1 MHKVH
6 LYEEKC
12 CAPSTGDRL
21 AESLA
26 KHFGADIAVSS
37 YDLRNPGGSVPF
49 PSSLLLKLNEGDFG
63 CLPAMV
69 VDSTVVTEGRLPS
82 FDEAVRLVETG
93 QPAVSTRPGQEQAE
107 HGCCGTGQGQAEH
120 GCCDTGQSCC
130 G

>member
-12 CAPSTGDRL
+12 CAPSTGDQL

-26 KHFGADIAVSS
+26 EHFGDGITVRS

-49 PSSLLLKLNEGDFG
+49 PSALLLKLDAGDFG

-69 VDSTVVTEGRLPS
+69 VDSTVVTEGWLPTV
-82 FDEAVRLVETG
+82 DEAVRLVETG
-93 QPAVSTRPGQEQAE
+93 QPAVTARPS
-107 HGCCGTGQGQAEH
+107 QGQAEH
-120 GCCDTGQSCC
+120 GCCGGDQACGTDQACC

>member
-26 KHFGADIAVSS
+26 RHFGDGITVNSH
-37 YDLRNPGGSVPF
+37 DMLNPVGSVPF
-49 PSSLLLKLNEGDFG
+49 PSYLLLKLNEGDFS

-69 VDSTVVTEGRLPS
+69 VDSTVVTEGWLPT
-82 FDEAVRLVETG
+82 FDEAVQLVETG
-93 QPAVSTRPGQEQAE
+93 RPAAAARPGQEQAE
-107 HGCCGTGQGQAEH
+107 HGCCSA
-120 GCCDTGQSCC
+120 DQSCC
-130 G
+130 GTDQSCCG

>member
-26 KHFGADIAVSS
+26 KHFGDDITVRS
-37 YDLRNPGGSVPF
+37 YDLRNPGGPVSF
-49 PSSLLLKLNEGDFG
+49 PSSLLLKLDTGDFG

-69 VDSTVVTEGRLPS
+69 VGSTVVTEGWLPT

-93 QPAVSTRPGQEQAE
+93 QPAATTRPSQAQEE
-107 HGCCGTGQGQAEH
+107 HGCCGTGQA
-120 GCCDTGQSCC
+120 CC

>member
-12 CAPSTGDRL
+12 CAPSSGDQL

-26 KHFGADIAVSS
+26 KHFGADIAVQS
-37 YDLRNPGGSVPF
+37 YDLLNPGGSVPF
-49 PSSLLLKLNEGDFG
+49 PSSLLLKLDSGDFG

-69 VDSTVVTEGRLPS
+69 VDSTVVTEGWLPE
-82 FDEAVRLVETG
+82 FDEAIKLVETG
-93 QPAVSTRPGQEQAE
+93 QPAAARVTLPQAE
-107 HGCCGTGQGQAEH
+107 HGCCG
-120 GCCDTGQSCC
+120 DGQSCC

>member
-12 CAPSTGDRL
+12 CAPSTGDQL

-26 KHFGADIAVSS
+26 AHFGDDITVQA
-37 YDLRNPGGSVPF
+37 YDLSNPQGAVPF
-49 PSSLLLKLNEGDFG
+49 PSSLLLKLDSGDFG

-69 VDSTVVTEGRLPS
+69 VDSTVVTEGWLPTP
-82 FDEAVRLVETG
+82 DEAVGLVETG
-93 QPAVSTRPGQEQAE
+93 KPAAARTTLPQAE
-107 HGCCGTGQGQAEH
+107 HGCCGE
-120 GCCDTGQSCC
+120 GQSCC

>member
-12 CAPSTGDRL
+12 CAPSTGDQL

-26 KHFGADIAVSS
+26 KHFGDDIVVSS

-69 VDSTVVTEGRLPS
+69 VDAAVVTEGWLPT

-93 QPAVSTRPGQEQAE
+93 QPAVTARSGQDQAG
-107 HGCCGTGQGQAEH
+107 HDCCGTDQACCGTGQA
-120 GCCDTGQSCC
+120 CC